1 MHRNEHTVEIDA
13 PAATV
18 FPYLVEGEKRLEWMG
33 VLTES
38 EQLTE
43 GAPKIGS
50 RWRDVFEDHGQRVE
64 LEAELVEYE
73 PNRRLRVR
81 LGHRS
86 FHSTSTQELAEG
98 DGWTRVS
105 TVIET
110 EYKTLAARV
119 AGRLVT
125 RHAQQQLE
133 ADLARLKELL
143 ERR

>member
-1 MHRNEHTVEIDA
+1 M
-13 PAATV
+13 

-38 EQLTE
+38 EQLTD
-43 GAPKIGS
+43 GAAKVGS
-50 RWRDVFEDHGQRVE
+50 RWRDVFEDRGQRVE

-81 LGHRS
+81 LANRS

-98 DGWTRVS
+98 EGWTRVS

-110 EYKTLAARV
+110 EYKTLAARL

-133 ADLARLKELL
+133 ADLASLKELL
-143 ERR
+143 ERGSR

>member
-1 MHRNEHTVEIDA
+1 M
-13 PAATV
+13 

-38 EQLTE
+38 EQLTD
-43 GAPKIGS
+43 GAAKVGS
-50 RWRDVFEDHGQRVE
+50 RWRDVFEDRGQRVE

-81 LGHRS
+81 LGNRS

-110 EYKTLAARV
+110 EYKTLAARL

-125 RHAQQQLE
+125 RHAQQHLE
-133 ADLARLKELL
+133 ADLASLKELL
-143 ERR
+143 ERGRR

>member
-1 MHRNEHTVEIDA
+1 M
-13 PAATV
+13 

-38 EQLTE
+38 EQLTD
-43 GAPKIGS
+43 GAPKVGS
-50 RWRDVFEDHGQRVE
+50 RWRDVFEDRGQRVE

-73 PNRRLRVR
+73 PNQRLRVR
-81 LGHRS
+81 LGNRS
-86 FHSTSTQELAEG
+86 FDSTSTQELAEG
-98 DGWTRVS
+98 EGWTRVS

-110 EYKTLAARV
+110 EYKTLAARL

-133 ADLARLKELL
+133 ADLASLKELL
-143 ERR
+143 ERGSR

>member
-1 MHRNEHTVEIDA
+1 M
-13 PAATV
+13 
-18 FPYLVEGEKRLEWMG
+18 FPYLLEGEKRLEWMG

-43 GAPKIGS
+43 GAPKVGS
-50 RWRDVFEDHGQRVE
+50 RWRDVFEDRGQRVE

-81 LGHRS
+81 LGNRS

-98 DGWTRVS
+98 ERWTRVS

-110 EYKTLAARV
+110 EYRTLAARL

-143 ERR
+143 ERGRR

>member
-1 MHRNEHTVEIDA
+1 
-13 PAATV
+13 V

-43 GAPKIGS
+43 GAPEVGS

-64 LEAELVEYE
+64 LEAELVEYQ
-73 PNRRLRVR
+73 PNRRLRLR
-81 LGHRS
+81 LGNRS

-110 EYKTLAARV
+110 EYRTLAARL

-133 ADLARLKELL
+133 ADLASLKELL
-143 ERR
+143 ERRGG

>member
-1 MHRNEHTVEIDA
+1 
-13 PAATV
+13 V

-43 GAPKIGS
+43 GAPRVGS
-50 RWRDVFEDHGQRVE
+50 RWRDVFEDRGQRVE

-73 PNRRLRVR
+73 PNRRMRVR
-81 LGHRS
+81 LGNRS

-98 DGWTRVS
+98 EGRTRVS

-110 EYKTLAARV
+110 EYKTLAARL

-133 ADLARLKELL
+133 ADLTSLKELL
-143 ERR
+143 ERRRA

>member
-1 MHRNEHTVEIDA
+1 M
-13 PAATV
+13 
-18 FPYLVEGEKRLEWMG
+18 FPYLVEGEKRLEWMA

-43 GAPKIGS
+43 GVPKVGS
-50 RWRDVFEDHGQRVE
+50 RWRDVFEDRGQRVE

-81 LGHRS
+81 LGNRS

-98 DGWTRVS
+98 EGWTRVS
-105 TVIET
+105 TMIET
-110 EYKTLAARV
+110 EYKTLAARL

-133 ADLARLKELL
+133 ADLASLKDLL
-143 ERR
+143 ERGRR

>member
-1 MHRNEHTVEIDA
+1 
-13 PAATV
+13 V

-33 VLTES
+33 VLTKS

-43 GAPKIGS
+43 GEPKVGS
-50 RWRDVFEDHGQRVE
+50 RWRDVFEDRGQRVE

-81 LGHRS
+81 LESRG
-86 FHSTSTQELAEG
+86 FASTSTQELAEG
-98 DGWTRVS
+98 EGWTRVS

-110 EYKTLAARV
+110 EYKTLAARL

-133 ADLARLKELL
+133 ADLASLKELL
-143 ERR
+143 ERGRR

>member
-1 MHRNEHTVEIDA
+1 
-13 PAATV
+13 V
-18 FPYLVEGEKRLEWMG
+18 FPYLVEGEKRLEWMA

-43 GAPKIGS
+43 GVPKVGS
-50 RWRDVFEDHGQRVE
+50 RWRDVFEDRGQRVE

-81 LGHRS
+81 LGNRS

-98 DGWTRVS
+98 EGWTRVS
-105 TVIET
+105 TMIET
-110 EYKTLAARV
+110 EYKTLAARL

-133 ADLARLKELL
+133 ADLASLKDLL
-143 ERR
+143 ERGRR

>member
-1 MHRNEHTVEIDA
+1 M
-13 PAATV
+13 
-18 FPYLVEGEKRLEWMG
+18 FPYLVESEKRLEWMG

-43 GAPKIGS
+43 GAPEVGS

-64 LEAELVEYE
+64 LEAELIEYE
-73 PNRRLRVR
+73 PNRRLRLR
-81 LGHRS
+81 LGNRS

-110 EYKTLAARV
+110 EYKTMAARL

-125 RHAQQQLE
+125 RHAQQRLE
-133 ADLARLKELL
+133 ADLANLKELL
-143 ERR
+143 ERRRGSGARPA